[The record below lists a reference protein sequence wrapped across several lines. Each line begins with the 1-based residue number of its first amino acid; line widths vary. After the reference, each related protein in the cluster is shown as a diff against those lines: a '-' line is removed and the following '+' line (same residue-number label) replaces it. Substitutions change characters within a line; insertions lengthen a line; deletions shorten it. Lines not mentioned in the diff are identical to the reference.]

1 MNNLFVFIAVVLV
14 IMAIIFELIERVAKL
29 SMRNF
34 FVVLS
39 GAFVGLFMGALLTIP
54 LSKTPG
60 DFGEWLPIITTIVFV
75 FGFITFFCR
84 QKKAVNQW
92 MDAINKYLSLLKN
105 LSGSVTHHSP
115 GEVIVDTSVL
125 IDGRVLDIAKSGF
138 LQHKVIIP
146 RFILTELQSI
156 ADADNPD
163 KRAKGRRGLDIVDK
177 LKKIRELRV
186 EISSENPIEVNE
198 VDAKLVNLARKKN
211 LALLTTDFNLNK
223 VARAESI
230 KVLNV
235 NELSQDL
242 RPVILP
248 GEEMNLKIVHEGKE
262 KGQGVGYLPDGTM
275 IVVEKGDQE
284 ISKSVRVKI
293 TRILQTAAG
302 KMFFSKILKK

>member
-14 IMAIIFELIERVAKL
+14 TMAIIFELIERVAKL

-75 FGFITFFCR
+75 FGFITFFWR

-248 GEEMNLKIVHEGKE
+248 GEEMDLKIIHEGKE
-262 KGQGVGYLPDGTM
+262 KGQGVGYLLDGTM
-275 IVVEKGDQE
+275 IVVERGDQE

>member
-14 IMAIIFELIERVAKL
+14 TMAIIFELIERVAKL

>member
-1 MNNLFVFIAVVLV
+1 
-14 IMAIIFELIERVAKL
+14 
-29 SMRNF
+29 
-34 FVVLS
+34 
-39 GAFVGLFMGALLTIP
+39 
-54 LSKTPG
+54 
-60 DFGEWLPIITTIVFV
+60 
-75 FGFITFFCR
+75 
-84 QKKAVNQW
+84 